1 MPYKDP
7 EKRKEAQKRAH
18 EKAYAKRF
26 TIAIRRGD
34 EAFLE
39 EMQAAAVS
47 SGLGIGDYLT
57 LAAKEKLERDRLSPF
72 DNVVAVTAS
81 PAELRTGITRS
92 HRSRP
97 RRRLRLGV
105 IPDKPDKP

>member
-7 EKRKEAQKRAH
+7 EKRKKMFE
-18 EKAYAKRF
+18 ETYYPSI
-26 TIAIRRGD
+26 TIRLSRKKERDVALRKGLDAIKETYGIDSVSFIR
-34 EAFLE
+34 
-39 EMQAAAVS
+39 QAVE
-47 SGLGIGDYLT
+47 
-57 LAAKEKLERDRLSPF
+57 EKLQR

-81 PAELRTGITRS
+81 PAELRTGITKS

-97 RRRLRLGV
+97 RRRIRLGV